1 MHHNWQDILKALPH
15 RYPFLLIDKVLEM
28 NKGINIKA
36 VKNVTF
42 NEPIFT
48 GHFPEKPVMPG
59 VLMVEALAQASG
71 FLAHHSM
78 NEFGMELKP
87 DHIYMFAGIDNVKF
101 KRSVVPGDQV
111 ILESSY
117 VKHKKHI
124 MKFSC
129 QALVDNAIVCTAD
142 LTCAYTKYGN

>member
-1 MHHNWQDILKALPH
+1 MHNWQDILKSLPH

-28 NKGINIKA
+28 KKGESIKA
-36 VKNVTF
+36 LKNITF
-42 NEPIFT
+42 NEPMFT

-59 VLMVEALAQASG
+59 VLIVEALAQASG
-71 FLAHHSM
+71 FLACNSHD
-78 NEFGMELKP
+78 EFGIEKKD

-101 KRSVVPGDQV
+101 KKSVIPGDQI

-124 MKFSC
+124 MKFTTR
-129 QALVDNAIVCTAD
+129 ALVDGSLACSAD

>member
-1 MHHNWQDILKALPH
+1 MHNWQDILQSLPH
-15 RYPFLLIDKVLEM
+15 RYPFLLIDRVLEM
-28 NKGINIKA
+28 EKGKSIRA
-36 VKNVTF
+36 LKNVTF
-42 NEPIFT
+42 NEPTFT

-59 VLMVEALAQASG
+59 VLIVEAMAQASG
-71 FLAHHSM
+71 FLAHNSSE
-78 NEFGMELKP
+78 EFAIEAKP

-101 KRSVVPGDQV
+101 KKAVTPGDQV
-111 ILESSY
+111 ILESNY

-129 QALVDNAIVCTAD
+129 RALVNDAVVCAAD